1 MKKITLLLIIITS
14 LSCVSQKDN
23 QTSTISEV
31 TFNAHTRGAMENIS
45 LIDNTVTY
53 KDYNTTKTY
62 SITKVQKEQLLDLI
76 KNLELKSISELKAPS
91 NKRATDAALHASLQI
106 KTTNETYISSDF
118 DHDNPP
124 SELKPIVDLL
134 RDFVK

>member
-1 MKKITLLLIIITS
+1 MKFLISVIILLSTVGCI
-14 LSCVSQKDN
+14 SQKDN

-31 TFNAHTRGAMENIS
+31 TFNAHTRGAMENIN

-62 SITKVQKEQLLDLI
+62 SITKDKKEQLLDLI

-91 NKRATDAALHASLQI
+91 DKRATDAALHASLQI
-106 KTTNETYISSDF
+106 RTTNETYISSDF

-124 SELKPIVDLL
+124 NELKPIIDLL